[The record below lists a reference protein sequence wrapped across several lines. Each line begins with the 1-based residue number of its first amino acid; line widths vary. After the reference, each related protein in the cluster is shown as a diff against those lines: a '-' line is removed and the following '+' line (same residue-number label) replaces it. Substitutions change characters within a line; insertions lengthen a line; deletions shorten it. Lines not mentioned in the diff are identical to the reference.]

1 MKRRLIL
8 TFEKIQDLR
17 YGENAHQKAAF
28 YRDPE
33 FKGACVANST
43 QLHGKMLSFN
53 NIVDLDSALELVKEF
68 ERPAVAIIK
77 HTNPCGAACGDNIY
91 AAYKKA
97 HASDSLSAFGGIVA
111 LNRECDAETAKEVTS
126 TFVEAI
132 ISPSYNDDALN
143 TLKQKKNLRV
153 LEVGDLIKTPI
164 KKNENDMKKVVGGLL
179 VQDKDVIKIGDLKV
193 VTKQKPSEEEMKTIL
208 FSWKVVKHVKSN
220 AIVLAKDEQTV
231 GVGAGQ
237 MSRVDAVGIAVKK
250 AGERA
255 RKSCMASDAFFP
267 FRDAI
272 DVAANAGI
280 TAIIQPG
287 GSIRDKEAIQAANH
301 YHIPMIFTGIRHFKH

>member
-1 MKRRLIL
+1 MKRSLTL
-8 TFEKIQDLR
+8 TFDKIQDLR

-28 YRDPE
+28 YRDLE

-53 NIVDLDSALELVKEF
+53 NIVDLDAALEIVKEF

-77 HTNPCGAACGDNIY
+77 HTNPCGAACDEDISH
-91 AAYKKA
+91 AYKKA
-97 HASDSLSAFGGIVA
+97 HASDPLSSFGGIIA
-111 LNRECDAETAKEVTS
+111 LNRECDLETAKEIAS
-126 TFVEAI
+126 TFVEAMI
-132 ISPSYNDDALN
+132 APSYSEDALKI
-143 TLKQKKNLRV
+143 LKQKTNLRL
-153 LEVGDLIKTPI
+153 LEVGDLIKTTE
-164 KKNENDMKKVVGGLL
+164 KDMKKVVGGLL
-179 VQDKDVIKIGDLKV
+179 VQDRDVMDVGDLKI
-193 VTKQKPSEEEMKTIL
+193 VTEQKPSVEEMKTLL
-208 FSWKVVKHVKSN
+208 FGWKVVKHVKSN

-237 MSRVDAVGIAVKK
+237 MSRVDAVEIAVKK

-255 RKSCMASDAFFP
+255 QKSCMASDAFFP

-272 DVAANAGI
+272 DVAAMAGI

-287 GSIRDKEAIQAANH
+287 GSIRDSEVILAASEHN
-301 YHIPMIFTGIRHFKH
+301 IAMVFTGTRHFRH

>member
-1 MKRRLIL
+1 MKRCLKL

-28 YRDPE
+28 YRDPK

-53 NIVDLDSALELVKEF
+53 NIVDLDAALELVKEF

-97 HASDSLSAFGGIVA
+97 HASDPLSAFGSIVA
-111 LNRECDAETAKEVTS
+111 LNRECDPETAKEVTS

-132 ISPSYNDDALN
+132 ISPSYNDNALE
-143 TLKQKKNLRV
+143 TLKKKKNLRV
-153 LEVGDLIKTPI
+153 LEVGDLIKTTE
-164 KKNENDMKKVVGGLL
+164 KDVKKVVGGLL
-179 VQDKDVIKIGDLKV
+179 VQDRDVIGIGNLKI
-193 VTKQKPSEEEMKTIL
+193 VTEKKPSEEEMKTLL
-208 FSWKVVKHVKSN
+208 FVWKIVKHVKSN
-220 AIVLAKDEQTV
+220 AIVLAHDEQTV

-237 MSRVDAVGIAVKK
+237 MSRVDAVEIAIKK
-250 AGERA
+250 AGYRTQ
-255 RKSCMASDAFFP
+255 KSCMASDAFFP

-287 GSIRDKEAIQAANH
+287 GSIRDEEIIRAAND
-301 YHIPMIFTGIRHFKH
+301 YNIPMVFTRIRHFKH